1 MNVEVGN
8 VPVWNDHIKDD
19 VIEILGPVCKQCNG
33 CLCRGFCESY
43 DMHQHSTKVVRD
55 IVSGLAAFI
64 QSQFISQSSLSQS
77 SSGNCLCLLLS
88 VEMWQLF

>member
-1 MNVEVGN
+1 M
-8 VPVWNDHIKDD
+8 
-19 VIEILGPVCKQCNG
+19 LGRM
-33 CLCRGFCESY
+33 CRGFCESY

-77 SSGNCLCLLLS
+77 SSGMLFLLLLRIAD
-88 VEMWQLF
+88 VAVILMKRIFE